1 MLKRGKGNLSG
12 NYKIFETEEF
22 SKKLSKISS
31 RERNLIQKKL
41 KNYIYPQLR
50 EEPHFGINI
59 KKLVDYK
66 TETWRYRIGNYR
78 IFYVIDEDDKIVN
91 ILTIDSRK
99 DAY

>member
-1 MLKRGKGNLSG
+1 LSG
-12 NYKIFETEEF
+12 NYKIIETEEF

-31 RERNLIQKKL
+31 REKNLIQKKL
-41 KNYIYPQLR
+41 KNYIYPQLK

-66 TETWRYRIGNYR
+66 PETYRYRIGNYR
-78 IFYVIDEDDKIVN
+78 IFYIIDEDDKIVY

>member
-1 MLKRGKGNLSG
+1 MPG

-22 SKKLSKISS
+22 SKKLSKIIS
-31 RERNLIQKKL
+31 REKSLIQKKL

-66 TETWRYRIGNYR
+66 PETWRYRIGNYR
-78 IFYVIDEDDKIVN
+78 VFYIIDEDDKIVYM
-91 ILTIDSRK
+91 LTIDSRK

>member
-1 MLKRGKGNLSG
+1 MPG

-22 SKKLSKISS
+22 SKKLSKIIS
-31 RERNLIQKKL
+31 REKSLIQKKL

-66 TETWRYRIGNYR
+66 PETYRYRIGNYR
-78 IFYVIDEDDKIVN
+78 IFYIIDEDDKIVY

>member
-1 MLKRGKGNLSG
+1 MPG

-22 SKKLSKISS
+22 SKKLTKISS

-41 KNYIYPQLR
+41 KNYIFPQLR

-66 TETWRYRIGNYR
+66 PETWRYRIGNYR
-78 IFYVIDEDDKIVN
+78 IFYIIDEDYKIVYV
-91 ILTIDSRK
+91 LTIDSRK